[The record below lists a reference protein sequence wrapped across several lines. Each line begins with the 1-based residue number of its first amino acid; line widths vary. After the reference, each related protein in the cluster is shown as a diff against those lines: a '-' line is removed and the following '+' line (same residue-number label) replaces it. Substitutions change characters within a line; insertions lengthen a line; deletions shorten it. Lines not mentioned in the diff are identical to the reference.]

1 MSKEKIFIISGEDSG
16 DLHGAKLIAS
26 IKQVNPN
33 TEFFGIGGNRMQK
46 QGLQLTEHIKNLNVI
61 GIFEVVKHY
70 SRIKKIFNNTI
81 SEIKKI
87 NPDKIV
93 LIDYPGFNLRLAKKL
108 SALNINITYFILPQV
123 WAWKESR
130 AKTLQQY
137 CNKLISII
145 PFEQKWFS
153 QKNITVHYAGHPLS
167 ELSDLTF
174 DRGSFCQRHGIP
186 EENKIIILMP
196 GSRSVEIKRHWKI
209 FENAVKN
216 LRKQHQNLSFVLLEG
231 DNVSISSSVN
241 LVKIKENQY
250 EAIGIADAAIVCSG
264 TATLETAML
273 RCPMIVCYKLSWPTW
288 ILAQMLSKVKY
299 LSLVNLI
306 AEDKVVDEYLQNKMT
321 AKNLASGV
329 NNLFKNE
336 NRDTVVEKYKRLI
349 EKLKTNENIRIKK
362 PLDENKKEIPTAMVM
377 CGKAINGYK
386 SLFSLVKKF
395 VKYNF

>member
-33 TEFFGIGGNRMQK
+33 AEFFGIGGNRMQK
-46 QGLQLTEHIKNLNVI
+46 EGLQLTEHIKNLNVI

-108 SALNINITYFILPQV
+108 SALNIDITYFILPQV

-145 PFEQKWFS
+145 PFEQKWFF

-174 DRGSFCQRHGIP
+174 DRGSFCQRHSIP

-209 FENAVKN
+209 FEKAVKN

-231 DNVSISSSVN
+231 DNVNISSSVN

-336 NRDTVVEKYKRLI
+336 NSDTVVAKYKRLI
-349 EKLKTNENIRIKK
+349 EKLKTNESPYTSAARYIY
-362 PLDENKKEIPTAMVM
+362 D
-377 CGKAINGYK
+377 
-386 SLFSLVKKF
+386 
-395 VKYNF
+395 

>member
-16 DLHGAKLIAS
+16 DLHGAKLMAS

-46 QGLQLTEHIKNLNVI
+46 EGLQLTEHIKNLNII

-81 SEIKKI
+81 SDIKKI
-87 NPDKIV
+87 NPDKII

-108 SALNINITYFILPQV
+108 STLNIDITYFILPQV

-153 QKNITVHYAGHPLS
+153 QKNIPVHYAGHPLS

-209 FENAVKN
+209 FEKAVQN
-216 LRKQHQNLSFVLLEG
+216 LRKQHQNFSFVLLEG
-231 DNVSISSSVN
+231 DNVNISSSVN
-241 LVKIKENQY
+241 IVKIKENQY

-321 AKNLASGV
+321 AKNLTSGV

-349 EKLKTNENIRIKK
+349 EKLKTNENPYTSAARYIY
-362 PLDENKKEIPTAMVM
+362 D
-377 CGKAINGYK
+377 
-386 SLFSLVKKF
+386 
-395 VKYNF
+395 

>member
-26 IKQVNPN
+26 IKQINPN
-33 TEFFGIGGNRMQK
+33 TEFFGIGGNRMQRE
-46 QGLQLTEHIKNLNVI
+46 GLQLTEHIKNLNVI

-108 SALNINITYFILPQV
+108 STLNIDITYFILPQV

-153 QKNITVHYAGHPLS
+153 QKNIPVHYAGHPLS

-209 FENAVKN
+209 FEKAVQN
-216 LRKQHQNLSFVLLEG
+216 LRKQHQNFSFVLLEG
-231 DNVSISSSVN
+231 DNVNISSSVN
-241 LVKIKENQY
+241 IVKIKENQY

-321 AKNLASGV
+321 AKNLTSGV

-349 EKLKTNENIRIKK
+349 EKLKTNENPYTSAARYIY
-362 PLDENKKEIPTAMVM
+362 D
-377 CGKAINGYK
+377 
-386 SLFSLVKKF
+386 
-395 VKYNF
+395 

>member
-26 IKQVNPN
+26 IKQINPN
-33 TEFFGIGGNRMQK
+33 TEFFGIGGNRMQRE
-46 QGLQLTEHIKNLNVI
+46 GLQLTEHIKNLNVI

-87 NPDKIV
+87 NPDKVV
-93 LIDYPGFNLRLAKKL
+93 LIDYPGFNLRLAKQI
-108 SALNINITYFILPQV
+108 SALNIDITYFILPQV

-130 AKTLQQY
+130 SKTLKQC

-153 QKNITVHYAGHPLS
+153 QKNISVHYVGHPLS

-174 DRGSFCQRHGIP
+174 DRNSFCQKHSIP
-186 EENKIIILMP
+186 EENKIIVLMP

-209 FENAVKN
+209 FEKAVKT
-216 LRKQHQNLSFVLLEG
+216 LRKQHQKLSFVLLEG
-231 DNVSISSSVN
+231 DNVNISSSVD
-241 LVKIKENQY
+241 LIKIKENQY

-288 ILAQMLSKVKY
+288 IVAQMLSKVKY

-306 AEDKVVDEYLQNKMT
+306 AEDRVVDEYLQNKMT

-336 NRDTVVEKYKRLI
+336 NRDIVVEKYKRLI
-349 EKLKTNENIRIKK
+349 EKLKTYENPYTSAARYIH
-362 PLDENKKEIPTAMVM
+362 D
-377 CGKAINGYK
+377 
-386 SLFSLVKKF
+386 
-395 VKYNF
+395 

>member
-1 MSKEKIFIISGEDSG
+1 
-16 DLHGAKLIAS
+16 
-26 IKQVNPN
+26 
-33 TEFFGIGGNRMQK
+33 
-46 QGLQLTEHIKNLNVI
+46 LNVI

-108 SALNINITYFILPQV
+108 SALNIDITYFILPQV

-145 PFEQKWFS
+145 PFEKKWFS

-209 FENAVKN
+209 FEKAVQN

-231 DNVSISSSVN
+231 ENVSISSSVN

-306 AEDKVVDEYLQNKMT
+306 AEDRVVDEYLQNKMN

-349 EKLKTNENIRIKK
+349 EKLKTNENPYTSAARYIY
-362 PLDENKKEIPTAMVM
+362 D
-377 CGKAINGYK
+377 
-386 SLFSLVKKF
+386 
-395 VKYNF
+395 

>member
-16 DLHGAKLIAS
+16 DLHGAKLMAS

-46 QGLQLTEHIKNLNVI
+46 EGLQLTEHIKNLNVI

-93 LIDYPGFNLRLAKKL
+93 LIDYPGFNLSLAKKL

-145 PFEQKWFS
+145 PFEKKWFS

-174 DRGSFCQRHGIP
+174 DRNSFCQRHGIP

-209 FENAVKN
+209 FEKAVQN
-216 LRKQHQNLSFVLLEG
+216 LRKQHQNFSFVLLEG
-231 DNVSISSSVN
+231 DNVNISSSVN
-241 LVKIKENQY
+241 IVKIKENQY

-306 AEDKVVDEYLQNKMT
+306 AEDRVVDEYLQNKMT

-329 NNLFKNE
+329 NNLLKNE

-349 EKLKTNENIRIKK
+349 EKLKTNENPYTSAARYIY
-362 PLDENKKEIPTAMVM
+362 D
-377 CGKAINGYK
+377 
-386 SLFSLVKKF
+386 
-395 VKYNF
+395 

>member
-16 DLHGAKLIAS
+16 DLHGAKLMAS

-46 QGLQLTEHIKNLNVI
+46 EGLQLTEHIKNLNVI

-145 PFEQKWFS
+145 PFEKKWFS

-174 DRGSFCQRHGIP
+174 DRDSFCQRHGIP

-209 FENAVKN
+209 FEKAVQN
-216 LRKQHQNLSFVLLEG
+216 LRKQHQNFSFVLLEG
-231 DNVSISSSVN
+231 DNVNISSSVN
-241 LVKIKENQY
+241 IVKIKENQY

-288 ILAQMLSKVKY
+288 ILAQMLSKIKY

-306 AEDKVVDEYLQNKMT
+306 AEDRVVDEYLQNKMT

-329 NNLFKNE
+329 NNLLKNE

-349 EKLKTNENIRIKK
+349 EKLKTNENPYTSAARYIY
-362 PLDENKKEIPTAMVM
+362 D
-377 CGKAINGYK
+377 
-386 SLFSLVKKF
+386 
-395 VKYNF
+395 

>member
-16 DLHGAKLIAS
+16 DLHGAKLMAS

-46 QGLQLTEHIKNLNVI
+46 EGLQLTEHIKNLNII

-108 SALNINITYFILPQV
+108 STLNIDITYFILPQV

-153 QKNITVHYAGHPLS
+153 QKNIPVHYAGHPLS

-209 FENAVKN
+209 FEKAVQN
-216 LRKQHQNLSFVLLEG
+216 LRKQHQNFSFVLLEG
-231 DNVSISSSVN
+231 DNVNISSSVN
-241 LVKIKENQY
+241 IVKIKENQY

-321 AKNLASGV
+321 AKNLTSGV

-336 NRDTVVEKYKRLI
+336 NRDTVVEKYKTLI
-349 EKLKTNENIRIKK
+349 EKLKTNENPYTSAARYIY
-362 PLDENKKEIPTAMVM
+362 D
-377 CGKAINGYK
+377 
-386 SLFSLVKKF
+386 
-395 VKYNF
+395 

>member
-26 IKQVNPN
+26 IKQINPN
-33 TEFFGIGGNRMQK
+33 TEFFGIGGSRMQRE
-46 QGLQLTEHIKNLNVI
+46 GLQLTEHIKNLNVI

-108 SALNINITYFILPQV
+108 STLNIDITYFILPQV

-153 QKNITVHYAGHPLS
+153 QKNIPVHYAGHPLS

-174 DRGSFCQRHGIP
+174 DRGSFYQRHGIP

-209 FENAVKN
+209 FE
-216 LRKQHQNLSFVLLEG
+216 
-231 DNVSISSSVN
+231 
-241 LVKIKENQY
+241 
-250 EAIGIADAAIVCSG
+250 
-264 TATLETAML
+264 
-273 RCPMIVCYKLSWPTW
+273 
-288 ILAQMLSKVKY
+288 
-299 LSLVNLI
+299 
-306 AEDKVVDEYLQNKMT
+306 
-321 AKNLASGV
+321 
-329 NNLFKNE
+329 
-336 NRDTVVEKYKRLI
+336 
-349 EKLKTNENIRIKK
+349 
-362 PLDENKKEIPTAMVM
+362 
-377 CGKAINGYK
+377 KAIQN
-386 SLFSLVKKF
+386 SLQVA
-395 VKYNF
+395 KYGMM

>member
-26 IKQVNPN
+26 IKQINPN
-33 TEFFGIGGNRMQK
+33 TEFFGIGGNRMQRE
-46 QGLQLTEHIKNLNVI
+46 GLQLTEHIKNLNVI

-87 NPDKIV
+87 NPDKVV

-108 SALNINITYFILPQV
+108 SALNIDITYFILPQV

-130 AKTLQQY
+130 TKTLQQH

-153 QKNITVHYAGHPLS
+153 QKNICVHYAGHPLS
-167 ELSDLTF
+167 GLSDLTF
-174 DRGSFCQRHGIP
+174 DRSSFCQKHGIP
-186 EENKIIILMP
+186 EENKIIVLMP

-209 FENAVKN
+209 FEKTVKN
-216 LRKQHQNLSFVLLEG
+216 LRKQHQNFSFVLLEG
-231 DNVSISSSVN
+231 DNVNISSSVN

-349 EKLKTNENIRIKK
+349 EKLKTNENPYTSAARYIY
-362 PLDENKKEIPTAMVM
+362 D
-377 CGKAINGYK
+377 
-386 SLFSLVKKF
+386 
-395 VKYNF
+395 